1 MVHMIDKEQTTYD
14 VLSLRDAVWVFLAFA
29 AAYFLSALLRAIT
42 ATLSPTLS
50 AEFGLQARDLGLLA
64 GGYFLG
70 FSMTQLPLGHW
81 LDVHGPKKV
90 VLRFL
95 ALAVVGCVAFALSTD
110 FLGLLLS
117 RMLIGAGVSA
127 CLMAPLTGYRRWLT
141 PNIQQRANSW
151 MLMTGSFGMLASTLP
166 VQWLLPAIGWRW
178 MFGMLAL
185 LLLLAM
191 GLMVF
196 KVPEWRLV
204 FKTTAPDA
212 PADKIGILSGY
223 TQIWRNPYFQRMTP
237 IGFFNYGG
245 LIAMQTLWAGPW
257 MAKVAGYTALE
268 AARGLFW
275 INVSMLF
282 TFLMW
287 GLVTPKLYL
296 RGLNAN
302 KLITIGTPV
311 NLCVQLAI
319 VWAGSDAGALH
330 WALFCISGS
339 VVSLAQPAVGA
350 AFPASEAGKGLS
362 GYNLVLFL
370 GVFSVQW
377 GFGLLIDMFRNMGLA
392 ETVSFQ
398 SAMAVF
404 FSLCVVSYLHFVQ
417 HKTQR

>member
-1 MVHMIDKEQTTYD
+1 MTNKEQTHD
-14 VLSLRDAVWVFLAFA
+14 LLSLRNTVWVFLAFA

-50 AEFGLQARDLGLLA
+50 VEFGLQARDLGLLA

-81 LDVHGPKKV
+81 LDKHGPKKV

-95 ALAVVGCVAFALSTD
+95 AVAVIGCIAFALATS
-110 FLGLLLS
+110 FAGLLLS

-141 PNIQQRANSW
+141 PEIQQRANSW

-166 VQWLLPAIGWRW
+166 VQWLLPTIGWRW
-178 MFGMLAL
+178 MFGILAF

-191 GLMVF
+191 GLMVI
-196 KVPEWRLV
+196 KVPEWRLIQ
-204 FKTTAPDA
+204 KPDAPDA
-212 PADKIGILSGY
+212 SALKPSILAGY
-223 TQIWRNPYFQRMTP
+223 AQVWRNPYFQRMTP

-257 MAKVAGYTALE
+257 MAKVAGYSSLE
-268 AARGLFW
+268 AAGGLFW

-287 GLVTPKLYL
+287 GLITPKLYL
-296 RGLNAN
+296 LGLNAN
-302 KLITIGTPV
+302 RLITAITPL
-311 NLCVQLAI
+311 NLLIQCWI
-319 VWAGSDAGALH
+319 VWSGPDAGALH

-350 AFPASEAGKGLS
+350 AFPATEAGKGLS

-370 GVFSVQW
+370 GVFCVQW
-377 GFGLLIDMFRNMGLA
+377 GFGLLVDMFRNFGFEEVA
-392 ETVSFQ
+392 SFQ

-404 FSLCVVSYLHFVQ
+404 LSLCVVSYLHFIR
-417 HKTQR
+417 HKTER

>member
-1 MVHMIDKEQTTYD
+1 MTNKEQTHD
-14 VLSLRDAVWVFLAFA
+14 LLSLRDAVWVFLAFA
-29 AAYFLSALLRAIT
+29 VAYFLSALLRAIT

-50 AEFGLQARDLGLLA
+50 MEFGLHARDLGLLA

-81 LDVHGPKKV
+81 LDAHGPKKV

-95 ALAVVGCVAFALSTD
+95 AMAVVGCLAFALATN
-110 FLGLLLS
+110 FIGLFLS

-141 PNIQQRANSW
+141 PEMQQRANSW

-166 VQWLLPAIGWRW
+166 VQWLLPTIGWRW
-178 MFGMLAL
+178 MFAILAI

-191 GLMVF
+191 GLMVL
-196 KVPEWRLV
+196 KLPEWRLIP
-204 FKTTAPDA
+204 KHQEPEESTKKPSLLA
-212 PADKIGILSGY
+212 GY
-223 TQIWRNPYFQRMTP
+223 AQVWRNPYFQRMTP

-257 MAKVAGYTALE
+257 MAKVAGYSSLE
-268 AARGLFW
+268 AAEGLFW

-287 GLVTPKLYL
+287 GLVTPKLNL

-302 KLITIGTPV
+302 RLIAAITPL
-311 NLCVQLAI
+311 NLLVQVSIL
-319 VWAGSDAGALH
+319 WAGPDAGALH

-350 AFPASEAGKGLS
+350 AFPATEAGKGLS
-362 GYNLVLFL
+362 GYNLVIFM
-370 GVFSVQW
+370 GVFCVQW
-377 GFGLLIDMFRNMGLA
+377 GFGLFVDMFRNFGFEEVA
-392 ETVSFQ
+392 SFQ

-404 FSLCVVSYLHFVQ
+404 LSLCVVSYIHFVR
-417 HKTQR
+417 HKTER

>member
-1 MVHMIDKEQTTYD
+1 MTNKEQTHD
-14 VLSLRDAVWVFLAFA
+14 LLSLREVAWVFFAFA
-29 AAYFLSALLRAIT
+29 VAYFLSALLRAIT

-50 AEFGLQARDLGLLA
+50 MEFGLHARDLGLLA

-81 LDVHGPKKV
+81 LDAHGPKKV

-95 ALAVVGCVAFALSTD
+95 AMAVVGCLAFALATN
-110 FLGLLLS
+110 FIGLFLS

-141 PNIQQRANSW
+141 PDIQQRANSW

-166 VQWLLPAIGWRW
+166 VQWLLPTIGWRW
-178 MFGMLAL
+178 MFTILAI

-191 GLMVF
+191 GLMVL
-196 KVPEWRLV
+196 KLPEWRLIP
-204 FKTTAPDA
+204 KHQEPEE
-212 PADKIGILSGY
+212 PAKNPGLLAGY
-223 TQIWRNPYFQRMTP
+223 AQVWRNPYFQRMTP

-257 MAKVAGYTALE
+257 MAKVAGYSSLE
-268 AARGLFW
+268 AAGGLFW

-296 RGLNAN
+296 LGLNAN
-302 KLITIGTPV
+302 RLITVITPL
-311 NLCVQLAI
+311 NLLIQFWI
-319 VWAGSDAGALH
+319 ISAGPDAAALH

-350 AFPASEAGKGLS
+350 AFPATEAGKGLS

-370 GVFSVQW
+370 GVFCVQW
-377 GFGLLIDMFRNMGLA
+377 GFGLLVDMFRNFGLEEVA
-392 ETVSFQ
+392 SFQ

-404 FSLCVVSYLHFVQ
+404 LSLCVVSYIHFVR
-417 HKTQR
+417 HKTER